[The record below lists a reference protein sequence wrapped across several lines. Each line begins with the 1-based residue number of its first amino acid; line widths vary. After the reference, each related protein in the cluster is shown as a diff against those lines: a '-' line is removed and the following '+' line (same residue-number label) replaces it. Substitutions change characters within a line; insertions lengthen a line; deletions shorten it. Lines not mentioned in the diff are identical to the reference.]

1 MDVSG
6 FDLWMEKWWQNH
18 IANEGVLSKLEKG
31 IGKEKPAIY
40 PLEKCKKGM
49 GAEKLKIY
57 PKWNVN
63 KGIGAEKTENI
74 PKMKREQGYRNGK

>member
-49 GAEKLKIY
+49 GAQKLKIY

-63 KGIGAEKTENI
+63 KGTGTENEI
-74 PKMKREQGYRNGK
+74 LYPWRKKNEGK

>member
-18 IANEGVLSKLEKG
+18 IANEGVSSKLEKG
-31 IGKEKPAIY
+31 IGKEKTVIY

-49 GAEKLKIY
+49 GAEK
-57 PKWNVN
+57 
-63 KGIGAEKTENI
+63 TENI
-74 PKMKREQGYRNGK
+74 PKMEREQGYGSGKD

>member
-49 GAEKLKIY
+49 GAEKLRIY
-57 PKWNVN
+57 QKWNVN
-63 KGIGAEKTENI
+63 KGTGTENEI
-74 PKMKREQGYRNGK
+74 LYPWRKKNEGK

>member
-6 FDLWMEKWWQNH
+6 FDLWMENWWQNH

-49 GAEKLKIY
+49 GAQKLKIY

-63 KGIGAEKTENI
+63 KGTGTENEI
-74 PKMKREQGYRNGK
+74 LYPWRKKNEGK

>member
-40 PLEKCKKGM
+40 HLEKCKKGM
-49 GAEKLKIY
+49 GAQKLKIY

-63 KGIGAEKTENI
+63 KGTGTENEI
-74 PKMKREQGYRNGK
+74 LYPWRKKNEGK

>member
-18 IANEGVLSKLEKG
+18 IANEGVSSKLEKG

-49 GAEKLKIY
+49 GAQKLKIY

-63 KGIGAEKTENI
+63 KGTGTENEI
-74 PKMKREQGYRNGK
+74 LYPWRKKNEGK

>member
-6 FDLWMEKWWQNH
+6 FDLWMENWWQNH

-40 PLEKCKKGM
+40 HLEKCKKGM

-63 KGIGAEKTENI
+63 KGTGTENEI
-74 PKMKREQGYRNGK
+74 LYPWRKKNEGK